1 MNLGPAEIL
10 VILVVALV
18 VFGPKRLPEVG
29 RQVGKAV
36 RELRKMQDTV
46 KGELE
51 HVMHHDVMG
60 GSATS
65 STYETET
72 DSTNDGTESKVIE
85 EGDHSTPSSSGPN
98 GSGPNRSGPNASTP
112 EIAMPEVSGNG
123 SRPEPHVIDAG
134 DTDDGFAAPGTF
146 S

>member
-10 VILVVALV
+10 VILVVALI

-51 HVMHHDVMG
+51 HVMHHDVMS
-60 GSATS
+60 GSTTS
-65 STYETET
+65 STYENG
-72 DSTNDGTESKVIE
+72 SGTEATAIEAKGVEAKGIEAKGIE
-85 EGDHSTPSSSGPN
+85 EGDHSMPSV
-98 GSGPNRSGPNASTP
+98 
-112 EIAMPEVSGNG
+112 PEVSGNG
-123 SRPEPHVIDAG
+123 SKPEPHVTGPHVIDAG

>member
-51 HVMHHDVMG
+51 HVMHHDVTE
-60 GSATS
+60 SSS
-65 STYETET
+65 ST
-72 DSTNDGTESKVIE
+72 DASSSDFGASESSGAVESSAIE
-85 EGDHSTPSSSGPN
+85 EGDHSLPSPSSSDSSGPN
-98 GSGPNRSGPNASTP
+98 
-112 EIAMPEVSGNG
+112 VSGNG
-123 SRPEPHVIDAG
+123 SKPGFSEPHVIDAG
-134 DTDDGFAAPGTF
+134 NTDDGFAAPGTF

>member
-51 HVMHHDVMG
+51 HVMHHDVTG
-60 GSATS
+60 DSSASEVS
-65 STYETET
+65 SS
-72 DSTNDGTESKVIE
+72 DSLSAVESSAIEAEGRE
-85 EGDHSTPSSSGPN
+85 EGDHSLPNSSLPN
-98 GSGPNRSGPNASTP
+98 SSEPN
-112 EIAMPEVSGNG
+112 VSGNG
-123 SRPEPHVIDAG
+123 SKPVFSEPHVLDAG
-134 DTDDGFAAPGTF
+134 NTDDGFAAPGTF

>member
-10 VILVVALV
+10 VILVVALI

-60 GSATS
+60 GSTTS
-65 STYETET
+65 STYE
-72 DSTNDGTESKVIE
+72 SSNGSESKAIE
-85 EGDHSTPSSSGPN
+85 EGDHSTP
-98 GSGPNRSGPNASTP
+98 
-112 EIAMPEVSGNG
+112 EVAMPEVSGNG
-123 SRPEPHVIDAG
+123 AKQEPPVLEPHVIDAG
-134 DTDDGFAAPGTF
+134 DTDDGFAAPG
-146 S
+146 

>member
-36 RELRKMQDTV
+36 RELRKMQDAV

-51 HVMHHDVMG
+51 HVMHHDVMT
-60 GSATS
+60 GSS
-65 STYETET
+65 S
-72 DSTNDGTESKVIE
+72 DVGSSDLGSSDVSGAVESPAIE
-85 EGDHSTPSSSGPN
+85 EGDHSVPNSSGPDL
-98 GSGPNRSGPNASTP
+98 
-112 EIAMPEVSGNG
+112 SGNG
-123 SRPEPHVIDAG
+123 SKPGFSEPHVIDAG
-134 DTDDGFAAPGTF
+134 NTDDGFAAPGTF

>member
-10 VILVVALV
+10 VILVVALI

-51 HVMHHDVMG
+51 HVMHHDVMS
-60 GSATS
+60 GSTTS
-65 STYETET
+65 STYDNGSGTET
-72 DSTNDGTESKVIE
+72 TGIEAKGIE
-85 EGDHSTPSSSGPN
+85 EGDHSMPS
-98 GSGPNRSGPNASTP
+98 
-112 EIAMPEVSGNG
+112 MPEVSGNG
-123 SRPEPHVIDAG
+123 SKPEPPVTGPHVIDAG
-134 DTDDGFAAPGTF
+134 DTDDGFGAPGTF

>member
-10 VILVVALV
+10 VILVVALI

-60 GSATS
+60 GSTTS
-65 STYETET
+65 STYDEGT
-72 DSTNDGTESKVIE
+72 GTESKAIEAKAIEAKGIE
-85 EGDHSTPSSSGPN
+85 EGDHSMPSPSASSS
-98 GSGPNRSGPNASTP
+98 SAP
-112 EIAMPEVSGNG
+112 EVAMPDVSGNG
-123 SRPEPHVIDAG
+123 SKPAPHVIDAG